1 MNAQVKVEGGASIV
15 TGAVKLEGAKVKA
28 SDLRAG
34 AALIIAA
41 LMADGVTEI
50 TGVEHIDR
58 GYERITEK
66 LVALG
71 ANIWREEMSDQEVE
85 QFQNS

>member
-1 MNAQVKVEGGASIV
+1 
-15 TGAVKLEGAKVKA
+15 
-28 SDLRAG
+28 
-34 AALIIAA
+34 
-41 LMADGVTEI
+41 MADGVTEI

-71 ANIWREEMSDQEVE
+71 ANIWREEMSEQEVE